1 MYSINA
7 NGMAATDRK
16 KNEAT
21 LSTTS
26 TSCGQ
31 AALNDRFAGINLKKV
46 TRDTISQ
53 QSTATIRYNTHL
65 LCSKEPIPHGLNH
78 ASSGREATKMPTAGV
93 GIPEK

>member
-1 MYSINA
+1 MYSMNA
-7 NGMAATDRK
+7 KGIAATDRK
-16 KNEAT
+16 KNDAT

-26 TSCGQ
+26 TSCGH
-31 AALNDRFAGINLKKV
+31 AAIKDRFAGISLKKV

-53 QSTATIRYNTHL
+53 LSTATIRYNTHL

-78 ASSGREATKMPTAGV
+78 ASSGREATKIPTAGE